1 VVLPLLDHQARLE
14 QEVSDRTQDLSEAM
28 EAAEAANSAKSRSRT
43 VSRSPLKLVASR
55 PTSSSA
61 TSGIAA
67 RRP

>member
-1 VVLPLLDHQARLE
+1 MAVGFAVAWRLGRTLTRPLTALARTM
-14 QEVSDRTQDLSEAM
+14 DA
-28 EAAEAANSAKSRSRT
+28 